1 MARDSCLRG
10 HYYNFDGRRG
20 AGRCGVGAGASG
32 SPPSGWWT
40 GWRVAAWQC
49 EMGDITILV
58 SHLTRT
64 FTVSPATACILGFF
78 LSELLRVLRIRCL
91 V

>member
-1 MARDSCLRG
+1 MCLRG
-10 HYYNFDGRRG
+10 RCYNFDGRRG
-20 AGRCGVGAGASG
+20 AGLRCGCGRERQSAEWVVD
-32 SPPSGWWT
+32 
-40 GWRVAAWQC
+40 RVASAGRAWQC